1 MKPNQ
6 GILSISR
13 YDMHKQ
19 KLAAKQEKAHMLQAL
34 YDEWLPFRDE
44 HHPEMVELR
53 RRLKAVENQLRN
65 MRP

>member
-1 MKPNQ
+1 
-6 GILSISR
+6 
-13 YDMHKQ
+13 MHKQ
-19 KLAAKQEKAHMLQAL
+19 KLAAKQEKAQMLQAL